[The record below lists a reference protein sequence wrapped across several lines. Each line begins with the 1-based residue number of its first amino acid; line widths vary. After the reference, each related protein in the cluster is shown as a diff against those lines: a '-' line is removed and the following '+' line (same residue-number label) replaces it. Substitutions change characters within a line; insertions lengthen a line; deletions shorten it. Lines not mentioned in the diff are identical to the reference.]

1 MRYNFLVIEGNIGSG
16 KTNLAKKIAEDFN
29 GKLILEAFADNPF
42 LPKFYKESER
52 NALPLELFFMA
63 ERFQQLNDKKN
74 TSDLFSKLIVAD
86 YSFFKSKLF
95 AQNNLKEDEL
105 NLFNRLYDIMFY
117 NVKKPEL
124 LIYIHSDV
132 ARLQKNIK
140 KRGRKFELEIKDE
153 YLKSIEN
160 KYLDYL
166 KKQRDFPVL
175 IIDVSSID
183 FVNNKSSYK
192 KILDEINFI
201 SNEEQIRSVTL
212 D

>member
-29 GKLILEAFADNPF
+29 GKLILEAFEDNPF

-105 NLFNRLYDIMFY
+105 NLFNRLYDIMFSS
-117 NVKKPEL
+117 VKKPEL
-124 LIYIHSDV
+124 LIYIHSDI

-153 YLKSIEN
+153 YLKSIEK